1 MTDFDYP
8 PTRTFTLEEAKG
20 DVESEL
26 ADAEA
31 RVDELED
38 DEDAQ
43 ESALR
48 DARSEREDAAGKQRA
63 LNWAIGEFGEDA
75 TITMEAFTATTR
87 ARALDEMQSSTM
99 GDVGGMESRI
109 WLLAAALQAAPWLNG
124 SEDLEEAARV
134 TGALPPAVQ
143 DFLDDEL
150 TDLNDLSSENLS

>member
-1 MTDFDYP
+1 MTDFTYP
-8 PTRTFTLEEAKG
+8 PTREFTLEEALA

-26 ADAEA
+26 ADAKR

-38 DEDAQ
+38 DENAKQ
-43 ESALR
+43 SALQ

-87 ARALDEMQSSTM
+87 ARTLDEMQSSTM

-109 WLLAAALQAAPWLNG
+109 WLLAAALQEAPWLTG
-124 SEDLEEAARV
+124 DEDLAEAARV

-150 TDLNDLSSENLS
+150 TALNDLSEGNS